1 MNFNIKNEI
10 KIYNYIKMAP
20 ISNYIIHTLNFI
32 PNIITLCI
40 KLIHI
45 LNNTEDI
52 SNVAHNNIKV
62 SMNIT
67 QIKYIL

>member
-10 KIYNYIKMAP
+10 KIYNYIKMAL
-20 ISNYIIHTLNFI
+20 ISDYIINTLNFI

-52 SNVAHNNIKV
+52 SNVAHNNIKA

>member
-20 ISNYIIHTLNFI
+20 ISDYIINTLNFI
-32 PNIITLCI
+32 PNI
-40 KLIHI
+40 K
-45 LNNTEDI
+45 
-52 SNVAHNNIKV
+52 A